1 MEEFFS
7 DYKGRVI
14 RFTKDREVLTVL
26 LISSIIMFV
35 SLFICTYGGRGAVD
49 DVVNFY
55 NYSELIKSGLVPYKD
70 FNFEYPPFA
79 LVFFLIPSIFTSDLG
94 TYVILFGAEMIFFVL
109 LTLYFM
115 MKLAEKINI
124 NRYFVAIIYL
134 FFIMIYFDQ
143 MIKKFDMAAAALT
156 FMSFYFFCEKRYNL
170 SYGLMTLAA
179 ITKLYP
185 VVLIPILFMM
195 NLLGKEKN
203 KVPIVLKGSL
213 VCVAIC
219 GLVMVPFLMMSV
231 SFSELFSFLTF
242 HSDRGFQVESI
253 MGVIVQCL
261 GYFGLTSVQIVPSC
275 YTYDVL
281 SPVCDI
287 LLPYWL
293 PLCGFAMVCV
303 FILIYIN
310 IKRTTM
316 DSNDGNVKRLAI
328 YFISALLL
336 FMLMN
341 KVFSTQ
347 YVLWLYPFIP
357 FSILIV
363 GKSLNIPMLVLSSL
377 VAIFS
382 VLIIL
387 IGVFGQLFLFVNV
400 VRDILLAVI
409 MIELVMFLL
418 GKKNI
423 FDILFKVQER

>member
-7 DYKGRVI
+7 DYKERVI
-14 RFTKDREVLTVL
+14 RFTKDREILTVL
-26 LISSIIMFV
+26 LISSIIMAV
-35 SLFICTYGGRGAVD
+35 SLLICTYGGRGAVD

-55 NYSELIKSGLVPYKD
+55 NYSELIKSGLIPYKD

-79 LVFFLIPSIFTSDLG
+79 LVFFLIPSIFTSDLE
-94 TYVILFGAEMIFFVL
+94 TYVILFGAEMILFVL

-124 NRYFVAIIYL
+124 NRYFVAIIYM

-156 FMSFYFFCEKRYNL
+156 FMSFYFFCERRYNL

-195 NLLGKEKN
+195 NMLGKEKN
-203 KVPIVLKGSL
+203 KVPIMLKGSV
-213 VCVAIC
+213 VCVVIC
-219 GLVMVPFLMMSV
+219 ALVMVPFLMMSV
-231 SFSELFSFLTF
+231 SLSEIFSFLTF

-261 GYFGLTSVQIVPSC
+261 GYFGLTSVEIVPSC

-281 SPVCDI
+281 SPICDI

-293 PLCGFAMVCV
+293 PLCGVAMVFV
-303 FILIYIN
+303 FLLIYVSIR
-310 IKRTTM
+310 RTKI
-316 DSNDGNVKRLAI
+316 DSYDRNVKVLAI
-328 YFISALLL
+328 YFVSALLL
-336 FMLMN
+336 FMLIN

-357 FSILIV
+357 FSILII
-363 GKSLNIPMLVLSSL
+363 GKSLNMPMLLLSSL
-377 VAIFS
+377 VAVFS

-400 VRDILLAVI
+400 VRDILLIVI
-409 MIELVMFLL
+409 MIELIMFIL
-418 GKKNI
+418 GRKNI
-423 FDILFKVQER
+423 FDVLLKGQS